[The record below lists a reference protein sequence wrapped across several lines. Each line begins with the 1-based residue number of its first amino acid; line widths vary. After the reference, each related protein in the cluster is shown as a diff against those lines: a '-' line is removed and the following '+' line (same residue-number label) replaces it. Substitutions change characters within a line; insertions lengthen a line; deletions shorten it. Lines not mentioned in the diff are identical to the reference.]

1 MLVNNI
7 DNINIKDNINISDNA
22 NISDNINII
31 DNVNSKLRQNVN
43 NKLMQ
48 DVNKNTKFNAN
59 KNTKINSNSK
69 PNSNFSNT
77 NSNFSN
83 NKIKQNFTN
92 NKTNFTNNKIKL
104 IKLVKPENMHFTLQ
118 FLGEVSEQKLGQ
130 VQVALGNIE
139 FKKFKVFVNRIGF
152 FPNDKYVKIVWAG
165 ADSPELTQLAEK
177 INHTLM
183 ASGFKE
189 ERAFSA
195 HLTLARVKTQIN
207 TKKIKDKFKDTDF
220 GTFITDKFYLMQ
232 SILSAKGAHYTV
244 VEEYYAKD

>member
-1 MLVNNI
+1 MYMRLFVCVPVPDTIKANLQPVCQMLNV
-7 DNINIKDNINISDNA
+7 S
-22 NISDNINII
+22 
-31 DNVNSKLRQNVN
+31 DNVNNKLRQNVN
-43 NKLMQ
+43 
-48 DVNKNTKFNAN
+48 KNTK
-59 KNTKINSNSK
+59 
-69 PNSNFSNT
+69 P

-92 NKTNFTNNKIKL
+92 NKIKL
-104 IKLVKPENMHFTLQ
+104 IRPVKPENMHFTLQ

-183 ASGFKE
+183 ALGFKE

-195 HLTLARVKTQIN
+195 HLTLARVKTKIN